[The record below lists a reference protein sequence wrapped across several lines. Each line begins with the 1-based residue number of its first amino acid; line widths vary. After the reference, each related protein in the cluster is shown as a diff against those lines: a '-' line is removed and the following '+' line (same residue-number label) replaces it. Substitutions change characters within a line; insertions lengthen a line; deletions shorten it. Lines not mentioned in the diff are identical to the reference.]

1 MGTLLLGEIESSLL
15 QGYFGELRTK
25 EVVVTEERME
35 HIRERHP
42 EDVELFALYGKETVL
57 KPDILLVD
65 EKHIGTVFAIKRLPE
80 TNLNVVVRL
89 VMETDR
95 SDRKNSVMT
104 FYRIRERNLKKL
116 IEKNRL
122 LYSRE

>member
-1 MGTLLLGEIESSLL
+1 MGTLLLGEIESALL

-42 EDVELFALYGKETVL
+42 QDVELFILYGKETVV

-65 EKHIGTVFAIKRLPE
+65 EKHTGTVFAIKRLPE
-80 TNLNVVVRL
+80 TKSECSRPARDGNRPG
-89 VMETDR
+89 R
-95 SDRKNSVMT
+95 PQKSVMT
-104 FYRIRERNLKKL
+104 FTVSGNAI
-116 IEKNRL
+116 
-122 LYSRE
+122 

>member
-42 EDVELFALYGKETVL
+42 EDVELFVLYGKETVL

-65 EKHIGTVFAIKRLPE
+65 EKHIGTASPGDESEYRRKAGDGNRPARPQELCRDLLPHPGAQPE
-80 TNLNVVVRL
+80 KADGEESAALQPGIIVV
-89 VMETDR
+89 
-95 SDRKNSVMT
+95 
-104 FYRIRERNLKKL
+104 
-116 IEKNRL
+116 
-122 LYSRE
+122 

>member
-35 HIRERHP
+35 HIRKRHP

-80 TNLNVVVRL
+80 TNLNVVVRP
-89 VMETDR
+89 
-95 SDRKNSVMT
+95 DRKNSVMT

-116 IEKNRL
+116 MEKNRL

>member
-1 MGTLLLGEIESSLL
+1 MGTLLLGEIESALL
-15 QGYFGELRTK
+15 QGYFGELLTK

-42 EDVELFALYGKETVL
+42 QDVELFILYGKETV
-57 KPDILLVD
+57 V
-65 EKHIGTVFAIKRLPE
+65 AIKHLPE

-95 SDRKNSVMT
+95 EDRKNSVMT

-116 IEKNRL
+116 MEKNRL

>member
-1 MGTLLLGEIESSLL
+1 MGTLLLGEIESALL

-42 EDVELFALYGKETVL
+42 QDVELFILYGKETVV

-65 EKHIGTVFAIKRLPE
+65 ENIPE
-80 TNLNVVVRL
+80 QSLQ
-89 VMETDR
+89 
-95 SDRKNSVMT
+95 
-104 FYRIRERNLKKL
+104 
-116 IEKNRL
+116 
-122 LYSRE
+122 

>member
-35 HIRERHP
+35 HIRE
-42 EDVELFALYGKETVL
+42 L
-57 KPDILLVD
+57 
-65 EKHIGTVFAIKRLPE
+65 
-80 TNLNVVVRL
+80 
-89 VMETDR
+89 
-95 SDRKNSVMT
+95 
-104 FYRIRERNLKKL
+104 NLKKL
-116 IEKNRL
+116 MEKNRL

>member
-1 MGTLLLGEIESSLL
+1 MGTLLLGEIESALL

-42 EDVELFALYGKETVL
+42 QDV
-57 KPDILLVD
+57 
-65 EKHIGTVFAIKRLPE
+65 
-80 TNLNVVVRL
+80 
-89 VMETDR
+89 ETDR
-95 SDRKNSVMT
+95 EDRKNSVMT

-116 IEKNRL
+116 MEKNRL

>member
-1 MGTLLLGEIESSLL
+1 MGTLLLGEIESALL

-42 EDVELFALYGKETVL
+42 QDVELFILYGKETVV

-65 EKHIGTVFAIKRLPE
+65 EKHTGTVFATKRLPE

-95 SDRKNSVMT
+95 EDRKNSVMT

-116 IEKNRL
+116 MEKNRL

>member
-65 EKHIGTVFAIKRLPE
+65 ECRRKAGDGNRPARPQELCHDLLPHPGAQPE
-80 TNLNVVVRL
+80 KADGEESAALQPGIIVV
-89 VMETDR
+89 
-95 SDRKNSVMT
+95 
-104 FYRIRERNLKKL
+104 
-116 IEKNRL
+116 
-122 LYSRE
+122 